1 MMVSEDDFLTILREE
16 LVPAL
21 GCTEPISLAF
31 GAATAKMYLGEM
43 PNKVKIACS
52 RNIVKNVK
60 GVVVPN
66 TQGLRG
72 IEAAI
77 SIGLIGGDA
86 QKGLEVLQMVSAD
99 QIVEAKR
106 YLQHSSI
113 EVESLNS
120 VHKLHYVLQASTDT
134 HTVLVEVF
142 DEHTNIVR
150 IERDGK
156 LLFLDRSEQAQT
168 AVETDIRNGLSVQN
182 IIDFCEKVDVSAL
195 KPIIEPQIVLNTAIC
210 NEGLKNQWGASIGKH
225 MKSTQDSE
233 FSTRAKAK
241 AAAGSDARM
250 GGCEMPVV
258 INSGSGNQGI
268 TVSIPVIEFAK
279 TNNVSDET
287 LYRALALSN
296 LVSIRQKVKIGRLS
310 AYCGAV
316 SAAVGS
322 AAAITW
328 MSKGSI
334 HQIEETITN
343 TLATISGMVCDGA
356 KPSCAAKISIAVEAA
371 FLGHT
376 LAMENQGFIP
386 GDGLVGD
393 SVEDTIDSIGVLAS
407 EGMERTDEVIVS
419 LMVDKKKGER
429 SFND

>member
-31 GAATAKMYLGEM
+31 GAAAARLHLGEL
-43 PNKVKIACS
+43 PTQVEIRCS
-52 RNIVKNVK
+52 RNIIKNVK
-60 GVVVPN
+60 GVIVPN
-66 TQGLRG
+66 THGLRG
-72 IEAAI
+72 IQAAI
-77 SIGLIGGDA
+77 GIGFIGGDA
-86 QKGLEVLQMVSAD
+86 EKGLEVLQSVGPE
-99 QIVEAKR
+99 QINEAKTFIEKTP
-106 YLQHSSI
+106 I
-113 EVESLNS
+113 EVQALDS
-120 VHKLHYVLQASTDT
+120 VHKLHYILKAST
-134 HTVLVEVF
+134 HNHSILVEVL

-156 LLFLDRSEQAQT
+156 QLFLDRSEQAQA
-168 AVETDIRNGLSVQN
+168 AVETDIRNGLSVKN
-182 IIDFCEKVDVSAL
+182 IIDFCEKVDASVL

-225 MKSTQDSE
+225 MKSTQDSD
-233 FSTRAKAK
+233 FITRAKAK

-279 TNNVSDET
+279 TNNISDET

-296 LVSIRQKVKIGRLS
+296 LVAIRQKVKIGRLS

-356 KPSCAAKISIAVEAA
+356 KPSCAAKISLAVEAA